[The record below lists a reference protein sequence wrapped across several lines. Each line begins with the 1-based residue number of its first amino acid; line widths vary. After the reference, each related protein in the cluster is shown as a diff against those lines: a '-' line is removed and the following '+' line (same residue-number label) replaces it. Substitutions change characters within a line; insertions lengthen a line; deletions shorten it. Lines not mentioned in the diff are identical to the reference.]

1 VDVSLFKRAQLE
13 HVFFPIVDGGNI
25 FHIFLGE
32 STPDPQGL
40 MDFAMKLARNTQ
52 IGYFAFTKD
61 ITVCQNCFHVASG
74 LKEECP
80 NCGSTDLEHLSRVTG
95 YLQSVSGWNEAKKQ
109 ELKDRKRYSEL
120 A

>member
-1 VDVSLFKRAQLE
+1 
-13 HVFFPIVDGGNI
+13 
-25 FHIFLGE
+25 
-32 STPDPQGL
+32 
-40 MDFAMKLARNTQ
+40 M
-52 IGYFAFTKD
+52 
-61 ITVCQNCFHVASG
+61 ASG

-80 NCGSTDLEHLSRVTG
+80 SCGSEDLEHLSRVTG